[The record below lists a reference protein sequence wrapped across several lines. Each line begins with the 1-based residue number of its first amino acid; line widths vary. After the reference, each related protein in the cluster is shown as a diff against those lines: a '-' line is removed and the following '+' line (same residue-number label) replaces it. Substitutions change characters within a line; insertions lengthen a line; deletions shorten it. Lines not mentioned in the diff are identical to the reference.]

1 MSSSNHARFATT
13 INIDKMMERLG
24 IDVGCQVAPR
34 FGLLFSCAQR
44 NCTTCRARET
54 CTQWLATEIDGAI
67 APPKFC
73 PSFDLLC
80 ELFYD
85 SGVGHRT
92 RSPNPVDRSRDDP
105 WDRADAMP

>member
-1 MSSSNHARFATT
+1 MGSSNHAPYATYT
-13 INIDKMMERLG
+13 TTTNIDRMMERLG

-34 FGLLFSCAQR
+34 FGLLFSCAER
-44 NCTTCRARET
+44 NCATCRARET
-54 CTQWLATEIDGAI
+54 CTAWLAQDAGAHL

-85 SGVGHRT
+85 SGVGHHT
-92 RSPNPVDRSRDDP
+92 HSPR
-105 WDRADAMP
+105 

>member
-1 MSSSNHARFATT
+1 MGSSNHAPYATYT
-13 INIDKMMERLG
+13 ACTNIDRMMERLG

-34 FGLLFSCAQR
+34 FGLLFSCAER
-44 NCTTCRARET
+44 NCATCKARET
-54 CTQWLATEIDGAI
+54 CSAWLAENGGAQV

-85 SGVGHRT
+85 SGVGHH
-92 RSPNPVDRSRDDP
+92 SH
-105 WDRADAMP
+105 AAQ